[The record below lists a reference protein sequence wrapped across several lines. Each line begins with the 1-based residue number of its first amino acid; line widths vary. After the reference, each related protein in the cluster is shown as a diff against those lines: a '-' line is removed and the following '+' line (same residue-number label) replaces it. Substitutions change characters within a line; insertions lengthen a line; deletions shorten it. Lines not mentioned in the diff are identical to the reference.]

1 MRNYGSEAYTVSCCE
16 GDYCNGESLNFSS
29 ADSMDENSIILP
41 VLSIF
46 SGVIFFLI

>member
-29 ADSMDENSIILP
+29 ADSMDIILP

-46 SGVIFFLI
+46 SGVIFFLNLV